1 MILVRGDATNFFV
14 AGRTLPSLMVTVTL
28 SGVAIDSNVLLGN
41 ADASYKY
48 SFWDGAVL
56 PIGVGLSLILNAVLL
71 AHRINAEG
79 ALTLPDVLARRYG
92 KTVEVIVSLSSVL
105 SFIMLLAGNLV
116 GLGNICSYLWGIST
130 KTAISI
136 VASIIW
142 SYTISGGM
150 FSAANT
156 GIAQG
161 IIACTGSA
169 ALAFYMIRNEN
180 SHAPPPSIGFP
191 GKTRGPIPTL
201 GSRRCARAD
210 GRFCKTH
217 SSTNSMFPPSWHV
230 RVHLS
235 R

>member
-14 AGRTLPSLMVTVTL
+14 AGRTLPWLMVTITL

-41 ADASYKY
+41 ADSSYKY

-56 PIGVGLSLILNAVLL
+56 PLGVGLSLILNAILL
-71 AHRINAEG
+71 AHRINEEG
-79 ALTLPDVLARRYG
+79 VLTLPDVLARRYG
-92 KTVEVIVSLSSVL
+92 RTVEITISLASVL

-130 KTAISI
+130 QTAIAI
-136 VASIIW
+136 VAFIIW

-161 IIACTGSA
+161 VIACTGSL
-169 ALAFYMIRNEN
+169 ALAVYMIRNERPD
-180 SHAPPPSIGFP
+180 SPPPSIGFP
-191 GKTRGPIPTL
+191 GT
-201 GSRRCARAD
+201 SRRQPSSSVRER
-210 GRFCKTH
+210 RFTPH
-217 SSTNSMFPPSWHV
+217 TTLP
-230 RVHLS
+230 
-235 R
+235 